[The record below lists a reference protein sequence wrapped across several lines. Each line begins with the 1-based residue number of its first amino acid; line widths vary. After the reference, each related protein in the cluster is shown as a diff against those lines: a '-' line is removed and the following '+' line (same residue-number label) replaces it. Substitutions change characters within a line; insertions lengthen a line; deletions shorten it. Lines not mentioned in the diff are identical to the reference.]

1 MKSNANTSSKGWA
14 ERMVDFLLGAE
25 PHPVYMAGVA
35 AGFGGPGRTESER
48 SAKRPQ
54 CAPDDESALMGL
66 ASFGLSSYGASA
78 SRSEGGRR

>member
-1 MKSNANTSSKGWA
+1 MKSHAKTSSKGWA

-35 AGFGGPGRTESER
+35 AGFGGPGRPDSER
-48 SAKRPQ
+48 PPKQPHR
-54 CAPDDESALMGL
+54 APEDESALMGL
-66 ASFGLSSYGASA
+66 ASFGMSSYGASD